1 MCDVSPL
8 PGEIDRWIEAS
19 RADLL
24 TCASRIVQTPSESRP
39 PTGDELEC
47 QTLVR
52 ALLDQSGAQT
62 DWFTPD
68 DVPGLREHPAFFPT
82 VVGMERQ
89 FAERPVV
96 VGHFPGAG
104 GGRSILFSTH
114 VDTVVAGDEPWQVA
128 GPFSGAII
136 AGKLY
141 GRGAYD
147 TKAALASYI
156 YAVRCLTAL
165 GVRLRGDI
173 SIESTCD
180 EEWGGSHGV
189 LAARLRGHTADVA
202 INTEPT
208 ALVVCPEHR
217 GGRDLYLMMRGDTG
231 MNFAGEQAVNAIGTL
246 ARTVLALEEFE
257 RERNAHTPTPA
268 LYRDNPGLP
277 VYMDQVRG
285 GGTTYF
291 EAMGPPAEVALHVWA
306 ETYAGTTAEGF
317 DRELMGAITRRL
329 EADPTF
335 HGAMPELRPTIRYLP
350 GSAMALDHP
359 IFGALE
365 EAYRTLPGRDYVVR
379 GAPLACDAYIFN
391 LYSSTPALVLGPGGG
406 NAHAADEYVL
416 VEDLIDLA
424 RLTARLL
431 IAWCGVVR

>member
-1 MCDVSPL
+1 
-8 PGEIDRWIEAS
+8 
-19 RADLL
+19 
-24 TCASRIVQTPSESRP
+24 
-39 PTGDELEC
+39 
-47 QTLVR
+47 
-52 ALLDQSGAQT
+52 
-62 DWFTPD
+62 
-68 DVPGLREHPAFFPT
+68 
-82 VVGMERQ
+82 
-89 FAERPVV
+89 
-96 VGHFPGAG
+96 
-104 GGRSILFSTH
+104 
-114 VDTVVAGDEPWQVA
+114 VDTVVAGDQPWQVA

-165 GVRLRGDI
+165 GIRLRGDV

-217 GGRDLYLMMRGDTG
+217 
-231 MNFAGEQAVNAIGTL
+231 AIGTL

-277 VYMDQVRG
+277 VYMDQVRS

-329 EADPTF
+329 EVDPTF